1 MKFATPSGRC
11 ISISE
16 LMSDRVALSLF
27 AGAGGLDLGVEQAG
41 YRIGAALEFDGNAC
55 DSLRANFPETAV
67 LQGDI
72 RAISTGE
79 ILGAAGVRA
88 GDVELLVGGPPCT
101 PFSKSG
107 YWLEQKRRGLDP
119 EASLLEHYVRILDEA
134 RPRAFILENVF
145 ALAYANHNRP
155 WLEFL
160 LESFDRLGYHVTQE
174 TVLAADYGVPQR
186 RQRLIL
192 VGSLDGAPAFPEPSH
207 TGPHERR
214 VWELGS
220 RELHVTAGDAIG
232 DLAERDDLAEPE
244 ELVGGKYGHLLPG
257 VPPGD
262 NYLFYTAKRGHREPR
277 FEWRK
282 RYWSFLL
289 KLHPDQPSPTIQAS
303 PGPYVGPFHWD
314 NRRLRVIELKRLQTF
329 PDDFVICGNRRSAQ
343 RQLGNAVPPLLARK
357 IAQVLAEGQLR
368 SDPQQQLALAA

>member
-1 MKFATPSGRC
+1 MEPSGR
-11 ISISE
+11 SE
-16 LMSDRVALSLF
+16 RMTFMAGRSTISLF
-27 AGAGGLDLGVEQAG
+27 SGAGGLDLGVEAAG
-41 YRIGAALEFDGNAC
+41 FRVCAAVELNADAC
-55 DSLRANFPETAV
+55 ESLRTNFPAAKV

-72 RAISTGE
+72 RMISTDE
-79 ILGAAGVRA
+79 ILRAAGARA

-107 YWLEQKRRGLDP
+107 YWLEHKRRGLDP

-134 RPRAFILENVF
+134 RPRAFLLENVF
-145 ALAYANHNRP
+145 ALAYSNHNRP

-160 LESFDRLGYHVTQE
+160 LESFDRLGYHVTQQ

-192 VGSLDGAPAFPEPSH
+192 LGSLDGMPAFPKATH

-214 VWELGS
+214 VWELGG
-220 RELHVTAGDAIG
+220 RELHVAAGDAIG
-232 DLAERDDLAEPE
+232 DLVDRHDLSEPE
-244 ELVGGKYGHLLPG
+244 EVVCGKYGHLLPAI
-257 VPPGD
+257 PPGD
-262 NYLFYTAKRGHREPR
+262 NYLFYTAKRGHSEPQ

-289 KLHPDQPSPTIQAS
+289 KLDPDQPSPTIQAS
-303 PGPYVGPFHWD
+303 PGPYVGPFHWK
-314 NRRLRVIELKRLQTF
+314 NRRLRVMELKRLQTF

-343 RQLGNAVPPLLARK
+343 RQLGNAVPPLLARR
-357 IAQVLAEGQLR
+357 IAEVLADGRFRVE
-368 SDPQQQLALAA
+368 PQLALAA